1 MNDLLEA
8 RAKLAEK
15 FGDSTR
21 IGGKG
26 VARRKV
32 FLIKQKKTLSKA
44 APTNDNQLIQILK
57 K

>member
-1 MNDLLEA
+1 MSISVEEA

-21 IGGKG
+21 VGGKG

-32 FLIKQKKTLSKA
+32 FLINVEKSYYKK
-44 APTNDNQLIQILK
+44 
-57 K
+57 

>member
-1 MNDLLEA
+1 MDAVQDA
-8 RAKLAEK
+8 RQKLAEK

-32 FLIKQKKTLSKA
+32 FNKVSLTVG
-44 APTNDNQLIQILK
+44 
-57 K
+57 

>member
-1 MNDLLEA
+1 MDAVQDA
-8 RAKLAEK
+8 RLKLAEK

-32 FLIKQKKTLSKA
+32 IYKIF
-44 APTNDNQLIQILK
+44 PMGRLK

>member
-1 MNDLLEA
+1 MDTVLEA

-32 FLIKQKKTLSKA
+32 IKFNRKKQFLKL
-44 APTNDNQLIQILK
+44 QLLVIINSFK
-57 K
+57 F